1 MPTYKIFKK
10 NPSRLKML
18 IPLSPTNKLKVGKL
32 INCDN
37 AFIGYNED
45 CEMFL
50 EMAQCPRIYIGIIME
65 CRNVENNDIETLGKL
80 VDLQYDE
87 SNGYLFIFE

>member
-1 MPTYKIFKK
+1 MLTYKIFKK

-18 IPLSPTNKLKVGKL
+18 TPLSPNNKLKVGKL
-32 INCDN
+32 TNCDD

-45 CEMFL
+45 GEMFL
-50 EMAQCPRIYIGIIME
+50 EMAQCPRIYIGMVMD
-65 CRNVENNDIETLGKL
+65 CRNVATNQVEVIGKL

-87 SNGYLFIFE
+87 YSGYLFIFE